1 MRNFILKIHL
11 YGGLLC
17 SPYLLLF
24 GLSSLHYNH
33 HFTQPGD
40 DRVTWTHPIRLDT
53 SIEKREMGQAV
64 RDSLGLMGWGPW
76 WEVRQN
82 DTETRV
88 QITRPGKKYNVRI
101 PNQGGVAEVE
111 EIRLGY
117 WRVINSLHALM
128 RVPNSTFMSFWGIYT
143 EICTWVVLFSAASGV
158 YLWTARKSERRIG
171 WSLLGAGSGSA
182 LFLIF
187 YVLIWG

>member
-53 SIEKREMGQAV
+53 SIEKRKMGQAV

-171 WSLLGAGSGSA
+171 WSLLGAGSGPA
-182 LFLIF
+182 VVLVF

>member
-53 SIEKREMGQAV
+53 SIEKRKMGQAV